1 MPQDSSQLSVQDEIE
16 ALRRE
21 AYDAGYA
28 AAMETIREFA
38 AHFAAG
44 NKTAALPIKKDPVLR
59 AKPVK
64 GEVDWSE
71 LSREHIARYPK
82 IRARLAE

>member
-1 MPQDSSQLSVQDEIE
+1 MPRSSSQSPAQEEIE

-28 AAMETIREFA
+28 AAMEAIREYA
-38 AHFAAG
+38 AAAG
-44 NKTAALPIKKDPVLR
+44 NKTVAKPRETDKVLR

-64 GEVDWSE
+64 GEVDWAE

-82 IRARLAE
+82 IRTRLAE